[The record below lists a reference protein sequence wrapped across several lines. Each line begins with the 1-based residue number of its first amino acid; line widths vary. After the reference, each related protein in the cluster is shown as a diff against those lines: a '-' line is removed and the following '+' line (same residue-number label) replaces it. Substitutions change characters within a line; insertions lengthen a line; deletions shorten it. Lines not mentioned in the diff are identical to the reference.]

1 MEVRERQSIIF
12 DITSRIDLLLEQS
25 RYDELENNNIIKL
38 IDDLKDVDSNYVYQ
52 PNEIHINNFK
62 IALEQS
68 IENDNVVAQKVLL
81 DVGKA
86 IFTAEQKSELQFN
99 ELLKR
104 ESAIEVLSL
113 YQQKL
118 NLGEQATFPTKDAI
132 VFYQP
137 RFDRYFEKL
146 AAIKNYQELLAFEE
160 LVNSESTDLP
170 NDFTLLVAFKEELSK
185 RYITMA
191 NGLLKQK
198 MYKTAEKLVERSEEI
213 TRLLDSLL

>member
-1 MEVRERQSIIF
+1 M
-12 DITSRIDLLLEQS
+12 
-25 RYDELENNNIIKL
+25 
-38 IDDLKDVDSNYVYQ
+38 
-52 PNEIHINNFK
+52 
-62 IALEQS
+62 
-68 IENDNVVAQKVLL
+68 
-81 DVGKA
+81 
-86 IFTAEQKSELQFN
+86 
-99 ELLKR
+99 
-104 ESAIEVLSL
+104 LSL

-137 RFDRYFEKL
+137 RIDRYFEKL
-146 AAIKNYQELLAFEE
+146 AAIENYQELLAFEE